1 MEKSKAL
8 TLSVTLHVVLLVG
21 FLCAGLI
28 SKVFKKKPKETIN
41 WVTMVQDAPASIV
54 KEVSPEPK
62 EVNAPE
68 PEPKV
73 VTPKPPEPE
82 IKKEPIKPKPKLK
95 KQDQIKVNKTKV
107 VRQQPPVPKPVV
119 KPRKIIQKA
128 KPLTEAQI
136 KKMMGVPT
144 TRKVANQN
152 VKSQDIDWS
161 FFYAMLQE
169 KLYAAW
175 VKPRGV
181 PNSFS
186 ATVWLK
192 IDRSGKVLERR
203 LQRPSGNTTL
213 DQSVMK
219 AANNVN
225 YIAALPSN
233 YSKMTKDVTI
243 EFEITD

>member
-1 MEKSKAL
+1 MKKSKAF
-8 TLSVTLHVVLLVG
+8 TFSIIIHTVLLVG
-21 FLCAGLI
+21 MVCAGLAN
-28 SKVFKKKPKETIN
+28 KFFKKKPKETVN
-41 WVTMVQDAPASIV
+41 WVTMVQDTPAPPV
-54 KEVSPEPK
+54 KEVMPEQKDIKPPEPRV
-62 EVNAPE
+62 E
-68 PEPKV
+68 
-73 VTPKPPEPE
+73 KPPEPE
-82 IKKEPIKPKPKLK
+82 IIKEPEKPKPKLK
-95 KQDQIKVNKTKV
+95 KKDEIKVNKNKV
-107 VRQQPPVPKPVV
+107 VRKQSPAPTPVV
-119 KPRKIIQKA
+119 KQRKIIQKA
-128 KPLTEAQI
+128 KPLTPEQI

-144 TRKVANQN
+144 TRKVTNQK
-152 VKSQDIDWS
+152 VKPQDIDWS

-181 PNSFS
+181 PTSYT

-192 IDRSGKVLERR
+192 VDRSGKILERR

-219 AANNVN
+219 AAQNVT

-233 YSKMTKDVTI
+233 YREMTKDVTI